1 MGGVAGHMSHLSD
14 NGEMKFSEMKD
25 VFNKA
30 SSGEL
35 IGTEKTD
42 GVNLFISYSVPT
54 GTARAA
60 RNKTNI
66 KSGGMNAA
74 ELAAKF
80 EGRGALAESF
90 NDAFY
95 VFEKAVSS
103 LPQEQQIRIFGPDA
117 NIYYNAEVMSP
128 GSNNIINYDKKTL
141 LIHQVGHAEFDKT
154 TGNVTGADVESNV
167 KALKASIEDMQRAT
181 AEDDFSVEIN
191 SIRKL
196 QGLSDDV
203 ALKSAVERLNN
214 LMSSNNL
221 SDDSTINDYIVGQV
235 APLVSKALP
244 DAPLENK
251 RELVK
256 RVMGVKGASLSKVT
270 KGLPAE
276 DKFAARELVKNSRTV
291 MKGILFPLE
300 DIVHDFAVEML
311 KGLNSAF
318 VLDNQEETGRIRNN
332 VAKAIS
338 GIENSGNEEAM
349 SILKQNM
356 QKLKDVEKISSA
368 AEGFVFDYNGR
379 TYKFT
384 GNFAPVNQILG
395 LFKFGR
401 GNIPPLQSNELTEAS
416 RPLTVAIVPGGFKP
430 PHAGHYLAAEWF
442 FSQGADEV
450 HVLIGRRTRVGK
462 CGKQAIDIDENQ
474 SLALW
479 NLYAKV
485 NGMED
490 KFVIKIADGATP
502 VKQTYDML
510 ETFPEGTM
518 VLLGRGKKDFLDTR
532 FDRAPAYAAEHNPGI
547 TVKQLLIPMMAGGVS
562 GTKMRDKIIACGKKK
577 AFAKYI
583 PLTDQNDIDEAWDI
597 VTSKKKTESIQEMIK
612 REFVNIFG

>member
-25 VFNKA
+25 VFSKA

-35 IGTEKTD
+35 TGTEKTD

-60 RNKTNI
+60 RNKSNI

-80 EGRGALAESF
+80 EGRGALAEAF

-141 LIHQVGHAEFDKT
+141 LIHQVGHAEFDKA
-154 TGNVTGADVESNV
+154 TGGVTGADVESNV

-203 ALKSAVERLNN
+203 ALKSAVKRLSD
-214 LMSSNNL
+214 LMSSNDL
-221 SDDSTINDYIVGQV
+221 GDDSTINDYIVGQV
-235 APLVSKALP
+235 APLVSQALP

-332 VAKAIS
+332 VSKAIS
-338 GIENSGNEEAM
+338 AIENSGNEEAM

-356 QKLKDVEKISSA
+356 QKLKDLEKISTA

-430 PHAGHYLAAEWF
+430 PHAGHYLAADWF

-450 HVLIGRRTRVGK
+450 HVLIGRKNRVGN
-462 CGKQAIDIDENQ
+462 CDEQAVDIDENQ

-479 NLYAKV
+479 NLYAKA

-518 VLLGRGKKDFLDTR
+518 VLLGRGEKDVNDKR
-532 FDRAPAYAAEHNPGI
+532 FERAPEYAAKHNPGI

-562 GTKMRDKIIACGKKK
+562 GTKMRNEIIACGDKE

-583 PLTDQNDIDEAWDI
+583 PLTDQSDIDAAWDI
-597 VTSKKKTESIQEMIK
+597 VTSRKKVDSIQEMIK
-612 REFVNIFG
+612 REFANIFG

>member
-25 VFNKA
+25 VFSKA

-141 LIHQVGHAEFDKT
+141 LIHQVGHAEFDKA
-154 TGNVTGADVESNV
+154 TGGVTGADVESNV

-203 ALKSAVERLNN
+203 ALKSAVKRLSSI
-214 LMSSNNL
+214 MSSNNL
-221 SDDSTINDYIVGQV
+221 GDDSTINDYIVGQV

-416 RPLTVAIVPGGFKP
+416 RPLNVAIVPGGFKP

-450 HVLIGRRTRVGK
+450 HVLIGRKNRVGN
-462 CGKQAIDIDENQ
+462 CDEQAVDIDENQ

-479 NLYAKV
+479 NLYAKA

-518 VLLGRGKKDFLDTR
+518 VLLGRGEKDVNDKR
-532 FDRAPAYAAEHNPGI
+532 FERAPEYAAKHNPGI

-562 GTKMRDKIIACGKKK
+562 GTKMRNEIIACGDKE

-583 PLTDQNDIDEAWDI
+583 PLTDQNDIDKAWDI
-597 VTSKKKTESIQEMIK
+597 VTSRKKADSIQEMIK

>member
-25 VFNKA
+25 VFSKA

-60 RNKTNI
+60 RNKSNI
-66 KSGGMNAA
+66 KSGGMTAA

-80 EGRGALAESF
+80 EGRGALADAF

-103 LPQEQQIRIFGPDA
+103 LPQEQQISIFGPNA
-117 NIYYNAEVMSP
+117 NVYYNAEVMSP
-128 GSNNIINYDKKTL
+128 GSNNIIDYDKKTL

-154 TGNVTGADVESNV
+154 TGNISDTNVEANV

-196 QGLSDDV
+196 QGLSDDI
-203 ALKSAVERLNN
+203 ALKSAAKRLSK
-214 LMSSNNL
+214 LVSSNGL
-221 SDDSTINDYIVGQV
+221 SADSTINDYIVGKI
-235 APLVSKALP
+235 APLVSGALP
-244 DAPLENK
+244 NAPLENK

-256 RVMGVKGASLSKVT
+256 RIMGVQGASLARVT
-270 KGLPAE
+270 KGITAE
-276 DKFAARELVKNSRTV
+276 DKTIARELVKNSKLT
-291 MKGILFPLE
+291 MKKILFPLE

-311 KGLNSAF
+311 KGLDSAF
-318 VLDNQEETGRIRNN
+318 VLDNAEETVRIRAN
-332 VAKAIS
+332 VVKAIS
-338 GIENSGNEEAM
+338 AIENSGNEEAM

-356 QKLKDVEKISSA
+356 QKLKDIEKVSTA

-401 GNIPPLQSNELTEAS
+401 GNVPPLQSNELTEAS

-450 HVLIGRRTRVGK
+450 HVLIGRKNRVGS
-462 CGKQAIDIDENQ
+462 CGEQAIDIDENQ

-518 VLLGRGKKDFLDTR
+518 VLLGRGEKDINDKR
-532 FDRAPAYAAEHNPGI
+532 FERAPEYAAKHNPGI

-562 GTKMRDKIIACGKKK
+562 GTKMRDKIIACGKKE

-597 VTSKKKTESIQEMIK
+597 VTSKKKAESIQEMIK
-612 REFVNIFG
+612 RQFVNIFG

>member
-25 VFNKA
+25 VFSKA

-60 RNKTNI
+60 RNKSNI
-66 KSGGMNAA
+66 KSGGMTAA

-80 EGRGALAESF
+80 EGRGALADAF
-90 NDAFY
+90 NNAFY

-103 LPQEQQIRIFGPDA
+103 LPQEQQISIFGPDA
-117 NIYYNAEVMSP
+117 NVYYNAEVMSP
-128 GSNNIINYDKKTL
+128 GSNNIIDYDKRTL

-154 TGNVTGADVESNV
+154 TGNVSGTDVEANV

-203 ALKSAVERLNN
+203 ALKNAVSRLSKLVSSSGLSA
-214 LMSSNNL
+214 
-221 SDDSTINDYIVGQV
+221 DSTINDYIVSKV
-235 APLVSKALP
+235 APVVMDALP
-244 DAPLENK
+244 GSPIENK

-256 RVMGVKGASLSKVT
+256 RIMGVKGASLAKVT
-270 KGLPAE
+270 KGISAE
-276 DKFAARELVKNSRTV
+276 DKTIARELVKNSKQT
-291 MKGILFPLE
+291 MKKILFPLE

-338 GIENSGNEEAM
+338 AIENSGNEEAM

-356 QKLKDVEKISSA
+356 QKLKDIEKVSTA

-401 GNIPPLQSNELTEAS
+401 GNVPPLQSNELTEAS

-450 HVLIGRRTRVGK
+450 HVLIGRKNRVGN
-462 CGKQAIDIDENQ
+462 CEEQTVDIDENQ

-479 NLYAKV
+479 SLYAKE
-485 NGMED
+485 NGTED
-490 KFVIKIADGATP
+490 KFKISIAASATP
-502 VKQTYDML
+502 VRETYEML
-510 ETFPEGTM
+510 EAFPEGTV
-518 VLLGRGKKDFLDTR
+518 VLLGRGEKDINDKR

-562 GTKMRDKIIACGKKK
+562 GTKMRNEIIACGDKET
-577 AFAKYI
+577 FGKYI
-583 PLTDQNDIDEAWDI
+583 PVDRQEAIDEAWDI
-597 VTSKKKTESIQEMIK
+597 VTSKKKADSIQEMIK
-612 REFVNIFG
+612 RQFVNIFG

>member
-25 VFNKA
+25 VFSKA

-60 RNKTNI
+60 RNKSNI
-66 KSGGMNAA
+66 KSGGMTAA

-80 EGRGALAESF
+80 EGRGALADAF
-90 NDAFY
+90 NNAFY

-103 LPQEQQIRIFGPDA
+103 LPQEQQISIFGPDA
-117 NIYYNAEVMSP
+117 NVYYNAEVMSP
-128 GSNNIINYDKKTL
+128 GSNNIIDYDKRTL

-154 TGNVTGADVESNV
+154 TGNVSGTDVEANV

-203 ALKSAVERLNN
+203 ALKNAVSRLSKLVSSSGLSA
-214 LMSSNNL
+214 
-221 SDDSTINDYIVGQV
+221 DSTINDYIVSKV
-235 APLVSKALP
+235 APIVMDALP
-244 DAPLENK
+244 DSPIENK

-256 RVMGVKGASLSKVT
+256 RVMGVKGASLAKVT
-270 KGLPAE
+270 KGISAE
-276 DKFAARELVKNSRTV
+276 DKTAARELVKNSKQT
-291 MKGILFPLE
+291 MKKILFPLE

-338 GIENSGNEEAM
+338 AIENSGNEEAM

-356 QKLKDVEKISSA
+356 QKLKDIEKVSTA

-401 GNIPPLQSNELTEAS
+401 GNVPPLQSNELTEAS

-442 FSQGADEV
+442 FGQGADEV
-450 HVLIGRRTRVGK
+450 HVLIGRKNRVGN
-462 CGKQAIDIDENQ
+462 CDEQTVDIDENQ

-479 NLYAKV
+479 SLYAKE
-485 NGMED
+485 NGTED
-490 KFVIKIADGATP
+490 KFKISIAASSTP
-502 VKQTYDML
+502 VRETYEML
-510 ETFPEGTM
+510 ETFPEGTV
-518 VLLGRGKKDFLDTR
+518 VLLGRGEKDVNDKR

-562 GTKMRDKIIACGKKK
+562 GTKMRNEIIACGDKET
-577 AFAKYI
+577 FGKYI
-583 PLTDQNDIDEAWDI
+583 PVDRQEAIDEAWDI
-597 VTSKKKTESIQEMIK
+597 VTSKKKADSIQEMIK
-612 REFVNIFG
+612 RQFVNIFG

>member
-25 VFNKA
+25 VFSKA

-60 RNKTNI
+60 RNKSNI
-66 KSGGMNAA
+66 KSGGMTAA

-80 EGRGALAESF
+80 EGRGALADAF
-90 NDAFY
+90 NNAFY

-103 LPQEQQIRIFGPDA
+103 LPQEQQISIFGPDA
-117 NIYYNAEVMSP
+117 NVYYNAEVMSP
-128 GSNNIINYDKKTL
+128 GSNNIIDYDKRTL

-154 TGNVTGADVESNV
+154 TGNVSGTDVEANV

-203 ALKSAVERLNN
+203 ALKNAVSRLSKLVSSSGLSA
-214 LMSSNNL
+214 
-221 SDDSTINDYIVGQV
+221 DSTINDYIVSKV
-235 APLVSKALP
+235 APVVMDALP
-244 DAPLENK
+244 GSPIENK

-256 RVMGVKGASLSKVT
+256 RIMGVKGASLAKVT
-270 KGLPAE
+270 KGISAE
-276 DKFAARELVKNSRTV
+276 DKTIARELVKNSKQT
-291 MKGILFPLE
+291 MKKILFPLE

-338 GIENSGNEEAM
+338 AIENSGNEEAM

-356 QKLKDVEKISSA
+356 QKLKDIEKVSTA

-401 GNIPPLQSNELTEAS
+401 GNVPPLQSNELTEAS

-442 FSQGADEV
+442 FGQGADEV
-450 HVLIGRRTRVGK
+450 HVLIGRKNRVGN
-462 CGKQAIDIDENQ
+462 CEEQTVDIDENQ

-479 NLYAKV
+479 SLYAKE
-485 NGMED
+485 NGTED
-490 KFVIKIADGATP
+490 KFKISIAASATP
-502 VKQTYDML
+502 VRETYEML
-510 ETFPEGTM
+510 EAFPEGTV
-518 VLLGRGKKDFLDTR
+518 VLLGRGEKDINDKR

-562 GTKMRDKIIACGKKK
+562 GTKMRNEIIACGDKET
-577 AFAKYI
+577 FGKYI
-583 PLTDQNDIDEAWDI
+583 PVDRQEAIDEAWDI
-597 VTSKKKTESIQEMIK
+597 VTSKKKADSIQEMIK
-612 REFVNIFG
+612 RQFVNIFG

>member
-25 VFNKA
+25 VFSKA

-60 RNKTNI
+60 RNKSNI
-66 KSGGMNAA
+66 KSGGMTAA

-80 EGRGALAESF
+80 EGRGALADAF
-90 NDAFY
+90 NNAFY

-103 LPQEQQIRIFGPDA
+103 LPQEQQISIFGPDA
-117 NIYYNAEVMSP
+117 NVYYNAEVMSP
-128 GSNNIINYDKKTL
+128 GSNNIIDYDKRTL

-154 TGNVTGADVESNV
+154 TGNVSGTDVEANV

-203 ALKSAVERLNN
+203 ALKNAVSRLSKLVSSSGLSA
-214 LMSSNNL
+214 
-221 SDDSTINDYIVGQV
+221 DSTINDYIVSKV
-235 APLVSKALP
+235 APVVMDALP
-244 DAPLENK
+244 GSPIENK

-256 RVMGVKGASLSKVT
+256 RIMGVKGASLAKVT
-270 KGLPAE
+270 KGISAE
-276 DKFAARELVKNSRTV
+276 DKTIARELVKNSKQT
-291 MKGILFPLE
+291 MKKILFPLE

-338 GIENSGNEEAM
+338 AIENSGNEEAM

-356 QKLKDVEKISSA
+356 QKLKDIEKVSTA

-401 GNIPPLQSNELTEAS
+401 GNVPPLQSNELTEAS

-442 FSQGADEV
+442 FGQGADEV
-450 HVLIGRRTRVGK
+450 HVLIGRKNRVGN
-462 CGKQAIDIDENQ
+462 CEEQTVDIDENQ

-479 NLYAKV
+479 SLYAKE
-485 NGMED
+485 NGTED
-490 KFVIKIADGATP
+490 KFKISIAASATP
-502 VKQTYDML
+502 VRETYEML
-510 ETFPEGTM
+510 EAFPEGTV
-518 VLLGRGKKDFLDTR
+518 VLLGRGEKDINDKR

-562 GTKMRDKIIACGKKK
+562 GTKMRNEIIACGDKEN
-577 AFAKYI
+577 FGKYI
-583 PLTDQNDIDEAWDI
+583 PVDRQEAIDEAWDI
-597 VTSKKKTESIQEMIK
+597 VTSKKKADSIQEMIK
-612 REFVNIFG
+612 RQFVNIFG

>member
-25 VFNKA
+25 VFSKA

-141 LIHQVGHAEFDKT
+141 LIHQVGHAEFDKA
-154 TGNVTGADVESNV
+154 TGGVTGADVESNV

-203 ALKSAVERLNN
+203 ALKSAVKRLSSI
-214 LMSSNNL
+214 MSSNNL
-221 SDDSTINDYIVGQV
+221 GDDSTINDYIVGQV

-401 GNIPPLQSNELTEAS
+401 GNVPPLQSNELTEAS
-416 RPLTVAIVPGGFKP
+416 RPLNVAIVPGGFKP

-450 HVLIGRRTRVGK
+450 HVLIGRKNRVGN
-462 CGKQAIDIDENQ
+462 CNEQTVDIDENQ

-479 NLYAKV
+479 NLYAKA

-518 VLLGRGKKDFLDTR
+518 VLLGRGEKDVNDKR
-532 FDRAPAYAAEHNPGI
+532 FERAPEYAAKHNPGI

-562 GTKMRDKIIACGKKK
+562 GTKMRNEIIACGDKE

-583 PLTDQNDIDEAWDI
+583 PLTDQNDIDKAWDI
-597 VTSKKKTESIQEMIK
+597 VTSRKKADSIQEMIK